1 MRIACLLLAAGAGRR
16 FGGCK
21 QLALINGKP
30 LLRHSLETLASVFT
44 ENLYVVLG
52 AHREVV
58 RPVVRDLASVIDHE
72 NWRQGM
78 GSSIAR
84 GIRVIEARESY
95 DGIVV
100 ALADQPQL
108 TVDDFNRL
116 VSLFDGNHIVAA
128 RYSDQPGAPVI
139 FPPALFGD
147 LQQLVGDR
155 GAKSMLLKMKQDIV
169 TVDLPAAGIDIDT
182 VADAGL

>member
-1 MRIACLLLAAGAGRR
+1 
-16 FGGCK
+16 
-21 QLALINGKP
+21 
-30 LLRHSLETLASVFT
+30 
-44 ENLYVVLG
+44 
-52 AHREVV
+52 
-58 RPVVRDLASVIDHE
+58 VIDHE